1 MAVQLGALRD
11 ALEASSTPTDKAAKA
26 AEEAA
31 GHENRLAKVESD
43 LLLPKWMVAT
53 NIALT
58 LLVSGKQF
66 GMLG

>member
-11 ALEASSTPTDKAAKA
+11 ALEASSTPTDKA

>member
-1 MAVQLGALRD
+1 MPLQLGALRD
-11 ALEASSTPTDKAAKA
+11 ALEAAGASTDMAA

-31 GHENRLAKVESD
+31 GYENCLAKVEGD
-43 LLLPKWMVAT
+43 LALLKWMVAT

-58 LLVSGKQF
+58 LLVLGKQF